1 MLVTLSILRNFISWK
16 IIRIVFNR
24 LKRAIFVRRNTKFVR
39 KSEVEA
45 KILRIDLDS
54 RFFEKSFPFEENF
67 SRRFLYFFRFDE
79 PESGIAETRG
89 KEPPLRGEDSHG
101 VAEKKSSSHSSREK
115 IDRSGENRENR
126 RATNDD
132 STNVN
137 GVSIRGEK
145 PGNSVLLACK

>member
-54 RFFEKSFPFEENF
+54 RFLEYSFATK
-67 SRRFLYFFRFDE
+67 LDVCYFVDPSEFYY
-79 PESGIAETRG
+79 
-89 KEPPLRGEDSHG
+89 
-101 VAEKKSSSHSSREK
+101 
-115 IDRSGENRENR
+115 
-126 RATNDD
+126 
-132 STNVN
+132 
-137 GVSIRGEK
+137 
-145 PGNSVLLACK
+145 